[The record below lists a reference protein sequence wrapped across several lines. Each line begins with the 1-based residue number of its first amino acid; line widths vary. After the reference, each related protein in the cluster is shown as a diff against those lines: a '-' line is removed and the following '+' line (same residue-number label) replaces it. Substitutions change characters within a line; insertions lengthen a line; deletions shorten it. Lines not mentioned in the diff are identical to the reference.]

1 MQSLELNSPS
11 VQSYLTML
19 QGIVSRLAANSA
31 SCKTWCV
38 SLVSA
43 IAVIAAQSGK
53 VQLLFVAIIPLIM
66 FAALDSYYLG
76 LERRFRDCF
85 EQFVRKLHQGTA
97 SVDDVFVVSGHL
109 KIRGFFWEAVVASGS
124 FSIWVF
130 YLGLAGILYV
140 LGTQLLT

>member
-1 MQSLELNSPS
+1 MEPLELNSPS

-43 IAVIAAQSGK
+43 IAVVAAQSGK
-53 VQLLFVAIIPLIM
+53 VQILFVAVVPLII

-76 LERRFRDCF
+76 LERRFRDCY
-85 EQFVRKLHQGTA
+85 EQFVRKLHSGTA
-97 SVDDVFVVSGHL
+97 SIDDVFVVGPHL
-109 KIRGFFWEAVVASGS
+109 KIRGFFKEAIEASGS
-124 FSIWVF
+124 FSIWLF
-130 YLGLAGILYV
+130 YLGLAGVLYV
-140 LGTQLLT
+140 LGRRLL